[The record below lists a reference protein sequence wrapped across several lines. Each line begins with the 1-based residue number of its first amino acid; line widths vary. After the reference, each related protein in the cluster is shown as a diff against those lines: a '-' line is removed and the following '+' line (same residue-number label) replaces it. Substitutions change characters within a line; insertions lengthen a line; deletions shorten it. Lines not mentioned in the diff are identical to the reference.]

1 MATGAVVAAMNISF
15 GLKTGWTQGG
25 SVLAVVVVLGFF
37 TAIKPT
43 VPFTAG
49 EANIA
54 QTVASAAGSMAQAG
68 GLIGPLPALT
78 MLGIQRTSFDLAL
91 WGCTVAFL
99 GIFYA
104 VPLRKWLVLDAR
116 LRFPSGTATYHTIN
130 TIFTE
135 GQSAGNQAALLLQW
149 SIAAAGFTLA
159 TYFLPHLERQGT
171 SPCGPRCLA
180 AIQYHLFR
188 MHPLSTFAFVV
199 ATASWRMRTYGWGL
213 LVDPL
218 LVGGGMLSGGR
229 VGVSLLLGAC
239 LAWGLLAP
247 LSEQMSWS
255 TGEAMDFKAGA
266 RGWILWP
273 GVGLMV
279 GDALG
284 SMCVTVSWARLLPQP
299 LATVCRPQPAAP
311 VLGEPSGHKRDD
323 GSDDGL
329 PLIAQEATG
338 HSHRPQD
345 DHPDQIPSH
354 WCMWGLPVSATATS
368 LVLWGFFELPLYQP
382 LLAIPVSA
390 VLSYVAVQ
398 CAGETDINPIGPMG
412 KVTQLL
418 FAILAP
424 GNMVAN
430 LMTAAVAAAGA
441 SQAGDLCQDFKTG
454 LLLRT
459 SPRKQ
464 FLAQLVGIPI
474 GVAVS
479 VPIYKLYEVAYSFGS
494 HELPA
499 PAAQAWKAV
508 AQVLSEGPHALPPHA
523 ISALLAGLA
532 VGAILPILT
541 VLVNQ
546 QWRPYFPS
554 GTAVGIAFIVVPEQ
568 SVAIFHGAMIVVI
581 WRYFH
586 ASNCDR
592 DSFCVASGLLAGA
605 GIMGVVNAV
614 LTLSDVPKL
623 YYI

>member
-1 MATGAVVAAMNISF
+1 MALVV
-15 GLKTGWTQGG
+15 GW
-25 SVLAVVVVLGFF
+25 
-37 TAIKPT
+37 
-43 VPFTAG
+43 
-49 EANIA
+49 
-54 QTVASAAGSMAQAG
+54 
-68 GLIGPLPALT
+68 
-78 MLGIQRTSFDLAL
+78 
-91 WGCTVAFL
+91 
-99 GIFYA
+99 
-104 VPLRKWLVLDAR
+104 
-116 LRFPSGTATYHTIN
+116 
-130 TIFTE
+130 
-135 GQSAGNQAALLLQW
+135 
-149 SIAAAGFTLA
+149 
-159 TYFLPHLERQGT
+159 
-171 SPCGPRCLA
+171 
-180 AIQYHLFR
+180 
-188 MHPLSTFAFVV
+188 
-199 ATASWRMRTYGWGL
+199 
-213 LVDPL
+213 
-218 LVGGGMLSGGR
+218 
-229 VGVSLLLGAC
+229 
-239 LAWGLLAP
+239 
-247 LSEQMSWS
+247 SEM
-255 TGEAMDFKAGA
+255 T
-266 RGWILWP
+266 
-273 GVGLMV
+273 
-279 GDALG
+279 
-284 SMCVTVSWARLLPQP
+284 
-299 LATVCRPQPAAP
+299 QPAAP

-345 DHPDQIPSH
+345 DHPDQVPGMKLGSAWMWRLQTVPKLLGSH
-354 WCMWGLPVSATATS
+354 
-368 LVLWGFFELPLYQP
+368 Q
-382 LLAIPVSA
+382 A

-523 ISALLAGLA
+523 ISALLAG
-532 VGAILPILT
+532 
-541 VLVNQ
+541 
-546 QWRPYFPS
+546 
-554 GTAVGIAFIVVPEQ
+554 IAFIVVPEQ

-592 DSFCVASGLLAGA
+592 DSFCVASGESA
-605 GIMGVVNAV
+605 
-614 LTLSDVPKL
+614 
-623 YYI
+623 